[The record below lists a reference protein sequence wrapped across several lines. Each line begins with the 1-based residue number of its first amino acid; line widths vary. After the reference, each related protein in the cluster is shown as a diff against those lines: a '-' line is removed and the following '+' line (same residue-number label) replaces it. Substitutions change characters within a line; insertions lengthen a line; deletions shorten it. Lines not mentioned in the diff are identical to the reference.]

1 MDMRHVQITRQHVEG
16 LLPFMR
22 LSSEQQA
29 RLLALHYPVDFHVA
43 AAAFESVGVDLDTLV
58 DRAGGSP

>member
-1 MDMRHVQITRQHVEG
+1 MDMSHVQITREHVVG

-22 LSSEQQA
+22 LSSEQEA
-29 RLLALHYPVDFHVA
+29 RLLALHYPVEFNIA
-43 AAAFESVGVDLDTLV
+43 AAAFESVGVDLDTLM